1 MPMVKKSKFKCGKYP
16 PVGRMGSNWGKGGLY
31 RNINRNIFKNL
42 LKTHWPRKAVTLM
55 KAAIG
60 SAN

>member
-1 MPMVKKSKFKCGKYP
+1 MPMVKKSKYKCGKYP
-16 PVGRMGSNWGKGGLY
+16 PVGRMGSNWGKGGL
-31 RNINRNIFKNL
+31 NRNIFKNL

-60 SAN
+60 SAD

>member
-1 MPMVKKSKFKCGKYP
+1 MVKKSKFKCGKYP
-16 PVGRMGSNWGKGGLY
+16 PVGRMGSNWGKGGL
-31 RNINRNIFKNL
+31 NRNIFKKL

-60 SAN
+60 SAD